1 MNGFYEKVKN
11 KKINYSWSRE
21 AIYRIFS
28 KNKDRCF
35 CVIGIK
41 KQLLM
46 KYNRNV
52 SLNTIYRHLDFFEAN
67 GLLVVVQNDDKKAFY
82 CLKED
87 KPMAF
92 IVCNKCH
99 RIIKTNIDIELE
111 KCSEIFKDIKYL
123 TIHKTCEICSKKFTG
138 GG

>member
-28 KNKDRCF
+28 ENKDRCF

-82 CLKED
+82 CLKG
-87 KPMAF
+87 
-92 IVCNKCH
+92 V
-99 RIIKTNIDIELE
+99 IKTNIDIELE
-111 KCSEIFKDIKYL
+111 KCSEIFKDI
-123 TIHKTCEICSKKFTG
+123 I
-138 GG
+138 

>member
-1 MNGFYEKVKN
+1 MNSFNKCIEHKKV
-11 KKINYSWSRE
+11 NYSWARE
-21 AIYRIFS
+21 AIYRVLS
-28 KNKDRCF
+28 ENKDRCL

-99 RIIKTNIDIELE
+99 RVEKTVLNIEDNEL
-111 KCSEIFKDIKYL
+111 FKDADFI
-123 TIHKTCEICSKKFTG
+123 TIHKRCEICSKKFR
-138 GG
+138 